1 MRTMKSSK
9 QSKKS
14 APISEKKIIRDRGR
28 IIQVVRLVTAQRE
41 TTTYGPPPPNNPD
54 EEEDFLAS
62 SRIHIRRQ
70 LESRWER
77 GKLLGVSISGD
88 AWKLQHGESARRGLQ
103 RVWKKPETR
112 LFWASVQH
120 LRMHADEFFD
130 FEATCSDG
138 RRICDVF
145 LRAIESGNTQEMD
158 LLAKVIEEVAKS
170 AKRQERNWR
179 VAQAV
184 KLVAKRT
191 GKPPTSADALTAY
204 LDLINQDSPEIVDY
218 TDRTFREALAGAG
231 FGWLLAPK

>member
-1 MRTMKSSK
+1 
-9 QSKKS
+9 
-14 APISEKKIIRDRGR
+14 
-28 IIQVVRLVTAQRE
+28 
-41 TTTYGPPPPNNPD
+41 
-54 EEEDFLAS
+54 
-62 SRIHIRRQ
+62 
-70 LESRWER
+70 
-77 GKLLGVSISGD
+77 
-88 AWKLQHGESARRGLQ
+88 
-103 RVWKKPETR
+103 
-112 LFWASVQH
+112 
-120 LRMHADEFFD
+120 
-130 FEATCSDG
+130 
-138 RRICDVF
+138 
-145 LRAIESGNTQEMD
+145 MD